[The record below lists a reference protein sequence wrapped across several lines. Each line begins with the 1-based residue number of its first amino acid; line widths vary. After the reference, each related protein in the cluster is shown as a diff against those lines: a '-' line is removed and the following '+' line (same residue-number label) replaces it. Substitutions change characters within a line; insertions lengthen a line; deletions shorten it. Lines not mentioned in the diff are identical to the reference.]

1 MRDIAL
7 VRRLTAAA
15 LVASFLLP
23 AGLVRGGPVVCTF
36 RAVTGLPCPSCG
48 MTRSWSAMG
57 HGRLREATGYHLL
70 GPATFVAAMAM
81 VAVGDERAASAIKA
95 GGRNRAL
102 LGGMAA
108 AFGLA
113 WAWRLMRGWHD

>member
-7 VRRLTAAA
+7 VRRFAGAA
-15 LVASFLLP
+15 LIASFLLP
-23 AGLVRGGPVVCTF
+23 PGLVRNGPVLCTF
-36 RAVTGLPCPSCG
+36 RAVTGHPCPSCG

-81 VAVGDERAASAIKA
+81 VAVGDERTASAIQS

-102 LGGMAA
+102 LGGMAVA
-108 AFGLA
+108 YGLA
-113 WAWRLMRGWHD
+113 WAWRLMAGWHD